1 MKSRRFDWHAR
12 AIQVG
17 FVFALLLFWYYLG
30 RSGAVSAIFLP
41 QLPRVAEKFIQIVQ
55 SASFYNNLAVTL
67 FELIVA
73 VAIASLFGLTIGYLI
88 GRSRYAVLVFEP
100 LLAGIFAVPI
110 IVFLPLFMLFFGI
123 DIESK
128 IAFGATYAFFPIVL
142 NTIGG
147 ISQVDPRF
155 ITVSRSMGANE
166 QQLFRRVLLPA
177 ALPVIV
183 TGLRIGATIGFLAI
197 LGSEM
202 IAGLRGLGSRVANLA
217 EGMNTAEMFAYI
229 VFVIILAGI
238 LNLALSTLQRRFAGP
253 RSAASATRSF
263 PAHELG
269 RSQALARS
277 CIAIPRLPGWG
288 SSLWLSSCGKWPDI
302 RCSTRIFSARR
313 RRSLRQC
320 RASSAIRGSA
330 TRSPHPSWSL

>member
-1 MKSRRFDWHAR
+1 
-12 AIQVG
+12 
-17 FVFALLLFWYYLG
+17 
-30 RSGAVSAIFLP
+30 
-41 QLPRVAEKFIQIVQ
+41 
-55 SASFYNNLAVTL
+55 
-67 FELIVA
+67 
-73 VAIASLFGLTIGYLI
+73 VAIASLFGLSIGYLV

-100 LLAGIFAVPI
+100 LIAGIFAVPI

-155 ITVSRSMGANE
+155 IIVSHSMGANE

-238 LNLALSTLQRRFAGP
+238 LNLTLSMMQRRFGEP
-253 RSAASATRSF
+253 RSA
-263 PAHELG
+263 
-269 RSQALARS
+269 
-277 CIAIPRLPGWG
+277 
-288 SSLWLSSCGKWPDI
+288 
-302 RCSTRIFSARR
+302 
-313 RRSLRQC
+313 
-320 RASSAIRGSA
+320 
-330 TRSPHPSWSL
+330 

>member
-1 MKSRRFDWHAR
+1 MKNPHFDWHAR
-12 AIQVG
+12 AIQIG
-17 FVFALLLFWYYLG
+17 FVLALLLLWYYIG
-30 RSGAVSAIFLP
+30 RSGAVSPIFLP
-41 QLPRVAEKFIQIVQ
+41 QLPRVAEKFLQVVQ
-55 SASFYNNLAVTL
+55 SASFYSNLGVTL
-67 FELIVA
+67 FELLVA
-73 VAIASLFGLTIGYLI
+73 VVIASTFGLSIGYLV

-100 LLAGIFAVPI
+100 LLAGIFAIPL

-147 ISQVDPRF
+147 ISQVDPRL

-166 QQLFRRVLLPA
+166 RQLFRRVLLPA

-183 TGLRIGATIGFLAI
+183 TGLRIGCTIGFLAI

-229 VFVIILAGI
+229 VFVIILAFI
-238 LNLALSTLQRRFAGP
+238 LNIALSTAQRRFGEAKG
-253 RSAASATRSF
+253 
-263 PAHELG
+263 
-269 RSQALARS
+269 AR
-277 CIAIPRLPGWG
+277 
-288 SSLWLSSCGKWPDI
+288 
-302 RCSTRIFSARR
+302 
-313 RRSLRQC
+313 
-320 RASSAIRGSA
+320 
-330 TRSPHPSWSL
+330 